1 METEEFA
8 NPYSAPQS
16 PDEPSVVT
24 SAPSWLANILV
35 DVVASVV
42 GICVWFCTAMGF
54 MAVGFRGPDAIGG
67 VSKFLGIAVP
77 VPAAVFVFC
86 VIRRKLR
93 LRLSERHVSGEGN

>member
-1 METEEFA
+1 METEESV

-16 PDEPSVVT
+16 PDEPSVVS
-24 SAPSWLANILV
+24 SAPSWLAHMLV

-42 GICVWFCTAMGF
+42 GICTWLCTATGF
-54 MAVGFRGPDAIGG
+54 MAVGFRGPEAISG

-77 VPAAVFVFC
+77 IPAAVFVFF

-93 LRLSERHVSGEGN
+93 LRLSERHERGERK